1 MYHHISDHE
10 LIEWCNKWDLLTKI
24 QKRLITLLEESPRVG
39 NYSDIVKF
47 CGINVNNQTANVK
60 QIKKLVEWG
69 IITISDFEEKDKEE
83 LEHQIGIAINSRTK
97 TFRLTENW
105 FKTFS
110 DLENNKIM
118 EKAINGVMD
127 KNKKRDATSAEI
139 ILNALRGGVK

>member
-24 QKRLITLLEESPRVG
+24 QKRLIALLEESPRVG

-47 CGINVNNQTANVK
+47 CGINVNNQSANVK

-118 EKAINGVMD
+118 EK
-127 KNKKRDATSAEI
+127 KRTNKK
-139 ILNALRGGVK
+139 G

>member
-47 CGINVNNQTANVK
+47 CGINVNNQSANVK

-118 EKAINGVMD
+118 EKTINDVMD
-127 KNKKRDATSAEI
+127 KNKR
-139 ILNALRGGVK
+139 R

>member
-10 LIEWCNKWDLLTKI
+10 LIEWCNKWDLLSKI

-127 KNKKRDATSAEI
+127 KNKK
-139 ILNALRGGVK
+139 VC

>member
-1 MYHHISDHE
+1 MYYHISDHE

-24 QKRLITLLEESPRVG
+24 QKRLIALLEESPRVG

-110 DLENNKIM
+110 DLECDKIM

-127 KNKKRDATSAEI
+127 KKK
-139 ILNALRGGVK
+139 

>member
-1 MYHHISDHE
+1 MYYHISDHE
-10 LIEWCNKWDLLTKI
+10 LIEWCNKWDLLSKI

-118 EKAINGVMD
+118 EKAINGIMD
-127 KNKKRDATSAEI
+127 KNKKAC
-139 ILNALRGGVK
+139 

>member
-10 LIEWCNKWDLLTKI
+10 LIEWCNKWDLLSKI

-105 FKTFS
+105 FKTFN

-127 KNKKRDATSAEI
+127 KNKKAC
-139 ILNALRGGVK
+139 

>member
-10 LIEWCNKWDLLTKI
+10 LIEWCNKWDLLSKI

-83 LEHQIGIAINSRTK
+83 LELQIGIAINSRTK

-118 EKAINGVMD
+118 EKAINGVMN
-127 KNKKRDATSAEI
+127 KNKKAC
-139 ILNALRGGVK
+139 

>member
-1 MYHHISDHE
+1 MYYHISDHE

-24 QKRLITLLEESPRVG
+24 QKRLIALLEESPRVG

-127 KNKKRDATSAEI
+127 KNKKRT
-139 ILNALRGGVK
+139 NKRR

>member
-47 CGINVNNQTANVK
+47 CGINVNNQSANVK

-118 EKAINGVMD
+118 EKTINGIMD
-127 KNKKRDATSAEI
+127 KNKKAY
-139 ILNALRGGVK
+139 

>member
-1 MYHHISDHE
+1 MYYHISDHE
-10 LIEWCNKWDLLTKI
+10 LIEWCNKWDLLSKI

-97 TFRLTENW
+97 TFRLIENW

-118 EKAINGVMD
+118 EKNH
-127 KNKKRDATSAEI
+127 K
-139 ILNALRGGVK
+139 

>member
-24 QKRLITLLEESPRVG
+24 QKRLIALLEESPRVG

-110 DLENNKIM
+110 NLENNKIM

-127 KNKKRDATSAEI
+127 KKNKSVLIK
-139 ILNALRGGVK
+139 GVNYERSNL

>member
-1 MYHHISDHE
+1 MHHHISDHE
-10 LIEWCNKWDLLTKI
+10 LIEWCHKWDLLTKI
-24 QKRLITLLEESPRVG
+24 QKRLIALLEESPRVG

-118 EKAINGVMD
+118 EKTINDVMD
-127 KNKKRDATSAEI
+127 KNKKKRTNKRSK
-139 ILNALRGGVK
+139 L

>member
-24 QKRLITLLEESPRVG
+24 QKRLIALLEESPRVG

-118 EKAINGVMD
+118 EKAINGVVD
-127 KNKKRDATSAEI
+127 KNKKAC
-139 ILNALRGGVK
+139 

>member
-1 MYHHISDHE
+1 MYYHISDHE
-10 LIEWCNKWDLLTKI
+10 LIEWCNKWDLLSKI

-127 KNKKRDATSAEI
+127 KNKKAY
-139 ILNALRGGVK
+139 

>member
-10 LIEWCNKWDLLTKI
+10 LIEWCNKWDLLSKI

-127 KNKKRDATSAEI
+127 KKIKAY
-139 ILNALRGGVK
+139 

>member
-1 MYHHISDHE
+1 MYYHISDHE
-10 LIEWCNKWDLLTKI
+10 LIEWCNKWDLLSKI

-118 EKAINGVMD
+118 EKSH
-127 KNKKRDATSAEI
+127 K
-139 ILNALRGGVK
+139 

>member
-10 LIEWCNKWDLLTKI
+10 LIEWCKKWDLLSKI
-24 QKRLITLLEESPRVG
+24 QKRLIALLEESPRVG

-47 CGINVNNQTANVK
+47 CGINANNQTANVK

-110 DLENNKIM
+110 NLENNKIM
-118 EKAINGVMD
+118 EKAINGVMN
-127 KNKKRDATSAEI
+127 KNKKRVENI
-139 ILNALRGGVK
+139 KERKK

>member
-10 LIEWCNKWDLLTKI
+10 LIEWCNKWDLLSKI
-24 QKRLITLLEESPRVG
+24 QKRLLTLLEESPRVG

-110 DLENNKIM
+110 NLENNKIM
-118 EKAINGVMD
+118 EKATNGVMD
-127 KNKKRDATSAEI
+127 KNKKAC
-139 ILNALRGGVK
+139 

>member
-1 MYHHISDHE
+1 MYHRISDHE
-10 LIEWCNKWDLLTKI
+10 LIEWCNKWNLLTKI

-47 CGINVNNQTANVK
+47 CGINVNNQSANVK

-97 TFRLTENW
+97 TFRLSENW

-118 EKAINGVMD
+118 EKTINDVMD
-127 KNKKRDATSAEI
+127 KNKKAY
-139 ILNALRGGVK
+139 

>member
-118 EKAINGVMD
+118 EKTINGVMD
-127 KNKKRDATSAEI
+127 KNKR
-139 ILNALRGGVK
+139 R

>member
-10 LIEWCNKWDLLTKI
+10 LIEWCNKWDLLSKI

-118 EKAINGVMD
+118 EKTINDVMD
-127 KNKKRDATSAEI
+127 KNKKKRTNKRSK
-139 ILNALRGGVK
+139 L

>member
-10 LIEWCNKWDLLTKI
+10 LIEWCNKWDLLSKI
-24 QKRLITLLEESPRVG
+24 QKRLIALLEESPRVG

-105 FKTFS
+105 FKTFN

-118 EKAINGVMD
+118 EKNH
-127 KNKKRDATSAEI
+127 K
-139 ILNALRGGVK
+139 

>member
-24 QKRLITLLEESPRVG
+24 QKRLIALLEESPRVG

-105 FKTFS
+105 FKTFG

-118 EKAINGVMD
+118 EKIITSVMD
-127 KNKKRDATSAEI
+127 KK
-139 ILNALRGGVK
+139 

>member
-47 CGINVNNQTANVK
+47 CGINVNNQSANVK

-118 EKAINGVMD
+118 EK
-127 KNKKRDATSAEI
+127 S
-139 ILNALRGGVK
+139 

>member
-24 QKRLITLLEESPRVG
+24 QKRLIVLLEESPRVG

-47 CGINVNNQTANVK
+47 CGINVNNQSANVK

-118 EKAINGVMD
+118 EKTINSVMY
-127 KNKKRDATSAEI
+127 KK
-139 ILNALRGGVK
+139 

>member
-127 KNKKRDATSAEI
+127 KNKKAC
-139 ILNALRGGVK
+139 

>member
-24 QKRLITLLEESPRVG
+24 QKRLITLLEESTRVG

-47 CGINVNNQTANVK
+47 CGINVNNQSANVK

-118 EKAINGVMD
+118 EK
-127 KNKKRDATSAEI
+127 S
-139 ILNALRGGVK
+139 

>member
-24 QKRLITLLEESPRVG
+24 QKRLIALLEESPRVG

-47 CGINVNNQTANVK
+47 CGINVNNQSANVK

-118 EKAINGVMD
+118 EKTINGVMD
-127 KNKKRDATSAEI
+127 KNKKAY
-139 ILNALRGGVK
+139 

>member
-1 MYHHISDHE
+1 MHHHISDHE
-10 LIEWCNKWDLLTKI
+10 LIEWCNKWNLLSKI

-127 KNKKRDATSAEI
+127 KNKKAC
-139 ILNALRGGVK
+139 

>member
-1 MYHHISDHE
+1 MYYHISDHE

-118 EKAINGVMD
+118 EKTINGVMD
-127 KNKKRDATSAEI
+127 KKAY
-139 ILNALRGGVK
+139 

>member
-1 MYHHISDHE
+1 MYHRIGDHE
-10 LIEWCNKWDLLTKI
+10 LIEWCNKWDLLSKI

-118 EKAINGVMD
+118 EKATNGVMD
-127 KNKKRDATSAEI
+127 KK
-139 ILNALRGGVK
+139 

>member
-24 QKRLITLLEESPRVG
+24 QKRLIALLEESPRVG

-60 QIKKLVEWG
+60 HIKKLVEWG

-127 KNKKRDATSAEI
+127 KNKKKSVLI
-139 ILNALRGGVK
+139 KGVNYERSNL

>member
-10 LIEWCNKWDLLTKI
+10 LIEWCNKWDLLSKI
-24 QKRLITLLEESPRVG
+24 QKRLIALLEESPRVG

-118 EKAINGVMD
+118 EKAINGVID
-127 KNKKRDATSAEI
+127 KNKK
-139 ILNALRGGVK
+139 VY

>member
-10 LIEWCNKWDLLTKI
+10 LIEWCNKWDLLSKI

-118 EKAINGVMD
+118 EKTINDVMD
-127 KNKKRDATSAEI
+127 KKAY
-139 ILNALRGGVK
+139 